1 MMTPRNA
8 FKIVYNGAK
17 NAMTPRILRYG
28 SAGGYY
34 YELSAS
40 KDESLYGVT
49 VLLRDT
55 LERKHDKYRAFYTLE
70 DAKEYIE
77 ELRKETMI
85 NLDNLKTQG
94 FHIKHIEREQWD
106 KWADAIQ
113 KVTGLTW
120 KSGRD
125 LKERFFPECD
135 VGFDPDDNGLSIR
148 WPWAYI
154 EAVPFH
160 YATLEDFVRAIGL
173 L

>member
-17 NAMTPRILRYG
+17 NAMTPQILRYG

-55 LERKHDKYRAFYTLE
+55 LERKHDKYRAFYTLA

-77 ELRKETMI
+77 ELRKERK
-85 NLDNLKTQG
+85 L
-94 FHIKHIEREQWD
+94 
-106 KWADAIQ
+106 
-113 KVTGLTW
+113 
-120 KSGRD
+120 
-125 LKERFFPECD
+125 
-135 VGFDPDDNGLSIR
+135 
-148 WPWAYI
+148 
-154 EAVPFH
+154 
-160 YATLEDFVRAIGL
+160 
-173 L
+173 